1 MNNVTIPANG
11 IPFYLQRAEYFL
23 DIQQKKVENVNPVF
37 LKKKKKKKHPRNNKK
52 PPLSYHLH
60 E

>member
-37 LKKKKKKKHPRNNKK
+37 LKKKKKKSQKQ
-52 PPLSYHLH
+52 
-60 E
+60 

>member
-1 MNNVTIPANG
+1 MNVTIPANG
-11 IPFYLQRAEYFL
+11 IPFYLQRADYFL
-23 DIQQKKVENVNPVF
+23 DIQQKKVENVNPVV
-37 LKKKKKKKHPRNNKK
+37 LKKKQKNIPETYKK